1 MDALGMIETR
11 GLVAA
16 IECADVML
24 KAADV
29 VLSGRTLVGGGLVTV
44 CVSGDVGAVKAS
56 VDAGEAAVLHLG
68 KDFLI
73 SRHVI
78 PRPDAA
84 IAGILPSN
92 GPDKP
97 DPPDPV
103 PSKEG
108 LALAEE
114 RIDASGAETGTGAAD
129 TVSPET
135 WQGTDTTPKEEAPEV
150 SFEDID
156 FKNFHKA
163 EADALAVQPGVNLD
177 GVFRKMPVP
186 ALRRLVREYTDIG
199 LTGRAVSRAKKAV
212 LLRLLADYYN
222 GSRKQLV

>member
-68 KDFLI
+68 KDLLI

-84 IAGILPSN
+84 IAGIFPSN

-97 DPPDPV
+97 DPPAPV

-108 LALAEE
+108 LAEE

-222 GSRKQLV
+222 GSGKQLV

>member
-68 KDFLI
+68 KDLLI

-78 PRPDAA
+78 PRPDVA

-114 RIDASGAETGTGAAD
+114 RIDASGA
-129 TVSPET
+129 ET

>member
-29 VLSGRTLVGGGLVTV
+29 VLNGRTLVGGGLVTV

-68 KDFLI
+68 KDLLI

-84 IAGILPSN
+84 IAGILSAH

-97 DPPDPV
+97 DPPEPA
-103 PSKEG
+103 PSEE
-108 LALAEE
+108 AEP
-114 RIDASGAETGTGAAD
+114 AETSTGANGTGFADEAGAAY
-129 TVSPET
+129 PESR
-135 WQGTDTTPKEEAPEV
+135 QEADNTPKEEAPEV

-199 LTGRAVSRAKKAV
+199 LTGRAVSRAKKAM
-212 LLRLLADYYN
+212 LLRLLEEYYAK
-222 GSRKQLV
+222 SREPLA

>member
-1 MDALGMIETR
+1 MQALGMIETR
-11 GLVAA
+11 GTLAA
-16 IECADVML
+16 IEAVDVML

-68 KDFLI
+68 KDLLI

-114 RIDASGAETGTGAAD
+114 RDIILLDEWAAD
-129 TVSPET
+129 QDPHFRREFYQVLLPLMHPA
-135 WQGTDTTPKEEAPEV
+135 QKPV
-150 SFEDID
+150 
-156 FKNFHKA
+156 
-163 EADALAVQPGVNLD
+163 LVQLIRCLLKHGR
-177 GVFRKMPVP
+177 GRI
-186 ALRRLVREYTDIG
+186 LRR
-199 LTGRAVSRAKKAV
+199 KKKPLRF
-212 LLRLLADYYN
+212 LLRT
-222 GSRKQLV
+222 

>member
-1 MDALGMIETR
+1 MDALGMIETK
-11 GLVAA
+11 GLLAA

-29 VLSGRTLVGGGLVTV
+29 KLNGRTIVGGGLVAV
-44 CVSGDVGAVKAS
+44 CVSGDVGAVNAS

-68 KDFLI
+68 QKFLI

-84 IAGILPSN
+84 VAMILPIT

-97 DPPDPV
+97 HPLDGPDGISVEAQPEKQEILETV
-103 PSKEG
+103 PEMGWATS
-108 LALAEE
+108 LEE
-114 RIDASGAETGTGAAD
+114 EKTQVLPTREAD
-129 TVSPET
+129 TASL
-135 WQGTDTTPKEEAPEV
+135 
-150 SFEDID
+150 EDID
-156 FKNFHKA
+156 FNNFHKA

-177 GVFRKMPVP
+177 EVFRKMPVS
-186 ALRRLVREYTDIG
+186 ALRHLIREYNDIG

-212 LLRLLADYYN
+212 LLRLLSEYY
-222 GSRKQLV
+222 S